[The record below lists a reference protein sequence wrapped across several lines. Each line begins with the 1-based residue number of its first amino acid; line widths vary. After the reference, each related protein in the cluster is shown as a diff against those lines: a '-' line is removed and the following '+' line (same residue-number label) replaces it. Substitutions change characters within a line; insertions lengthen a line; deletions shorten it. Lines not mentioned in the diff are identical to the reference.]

1 MKAKV
6 CAAVSLFY
14 VYSFSS
20 CFWCTLWH
28 TWETC
33 AMASLCSS
41 SVRNAYHHWTYESY
55 WYTLCLSLWQLYFF
69 FSCRC
74 DRCLFSAPFL
84 YTTSG
89 SNFFFYL
96 YTHWYLMSTISFN
109 ICTLFL
115 LYSRSRLMAL
125 LQKSRPKLTTSR
137 TCEYDAILWQNGAIT
152 NTVELM
158 ISDTSFYFKY
168 APELTAQS
176 IIHTV

>member
-1 MKAKV
+1 MYLVTYLGDLCNGLTLLIISKKRISSLDIWKLLIH
-6 CAAVSLFY
+6 SLFITLATLLF
-14 VYSFSS
+14 FSS
-20 CFWCTLWH
+20 
-28 TWETC
+28 
-33 AMASLCSS
+33 
-41 SVRNAYHHWTYESY
+41 
-55 WYTLCLSLWQLYFF
+55 
-69 FSCRC
+69 RC

-137 TCEYDAILWQNGAIT
+137 TCEYDAILWQKGAIT

>member
-1 MKAKV
+1 MYLVTYLGDLCNGLTLLIISKKRISSLDIWKLLIH
-6 CAAVSLFY
+6 SLFITLATLHF
-14 VYSFSS
+14 FSS
-20 CFWCTLWH
+20 
-28 TWETC
+28 
-33 AMASLCSS
+33 
-41 SVRNAYHHWTYESY
+41 
-55 WYTLCLSLWQLYFF
+55 
-69 FSCRC
+69 RC

-89 SNFFFYL
+89 SNFFFCL

-137 TCEYDAILWQNGAIT
+137 TCEYDAILWQKGAIT

-158 ISDTSFYFKY
+158 ISDTSFYLKY

>member
-1 MKAKV
+1 MYLVTYLGDLCNGLTLLIISKKRISSLDIWKLLIH
-6 CAAVSLFY
+6 SLFI
-14 VYSFSS
+14 
-20 CFWCTLWH
+20 TL
-28 TWETC
+28 
-33 AMASLCSS
+33 A
-41 SVRNAYHHWTYESY
+41 
-55 WYTLCLSLWQLYFF
+55 TLLFF
-69 FSCRC
+69 FSSRC

-96 YTHWYLMSTISFN
+96 YTHWYLMSTLSFN

-115 LYSRSRLMAL
+115 LYSRNRLMPL
-125 LQKSRPKLTTSR
+125 LQKSRPTLTTSR
-137 TCEYDAILWQNGAIT
+137 TCEYDAILWQKGAIT